1 MQAKFIEGFNNMYS
15 IDKNG
20 TVLSYQNGCKI
31 IKSHLNNKGYLK
43 VRLQNNSK
51 DKTITIHRLIALHFI
66 PNPENKKTV
75 NHKDGNKLNN
85 SIENLEWATQGEQI
99 SHAYK
104 LKLRDSSGSKNPNT
118 RFTEDDIIKMR
129 SGAYS
134 NKELVSMYKCR
145 LSTLLNILNYKNW
158 KNINSQ

>member
-1 MQAKFIEGFNNMYS
+1 MKPQKAIEMQAKFIEGFNNMYS

-20 TVLSYQNGCKI
+20 TVLSY
-31 IKSHLNNKGYLK
+31 
-43 VRLQNNSK
+43 
-51 DKTITIHRLIALHFI
+51 
-66 PNPENKKTV
+66 
-75 NHKDGNKLNN
+75 
-85 SIENLEWATQGEQI
+85 
-99 SHAYK
+99 
-104 LKLRDSSGSKNPNT
+104 
-118 RFTEDDIIKMR
+118 KMR